1 MDVFIPAPLP
11 EVDASDLIERLNA
24 REVTPLAF
32 EYAREY
38 ASKGRKARVWTA
50 KDFEQIKREVGTY
63 PLFAFLLRALTR
75 RVVMVRSGH
84 PPAPAPLRAAIL
96 EKDVAPYRAAL
107 DWLALAGLVQA
118 GTRLGICPAP
128 DCGKFFA
135 DVKHRGKAACSPK
148 CASRIRFQAHY
159 AKLSANPRSR
169 KYRQHLKR
177 QREFMRDYRRKKRPA

>member
-75 RVVMVRSGH
+75 RARTVRSGH
-84 PPAPAPLRAAIL
+84 PPAPATLRAAIS
-96 EKDVAPYRAAL
+96 EKDAAPYRAAL

-118 GTRLGICPAP
+118 GIRLGICPVS

-148 CASRIRFQAHY
+148 HAGQLRAQKHWEALTANEKEHKRYKRRQ
-159 AKLSANPRSR
+159 KLLMR
-169 KYRQHLKR
+169 K
-177 QREFMRDYRRKKRPA
+177 RRKAGLA